1 MKIFGWLGGIVAF
14 VLALLAF
21 NALYVVDQRE
31 QAIVLQVG
39 AIVKTVNDEGK
50 DEAGLKYKIPL
61 IQNVVKFDKR
71 NMGLNIPDIEV
82 IASDQEQLEVD
93 AFVRW
98 RISDP
103 LQFYRRLGTE
113 RVAQGQLTRFTENA
127 IRDVLGK
134 KLPDEIISGQR
145 NVIMDEIRELLT
157 GEAEDVGIS
166 IIDVR
171 IRRADRLPEVN
182 ASIFNEMRL
191 AREQE
196 AERIRAEGD
205 EVAAKIRAEAERE
218 RTVLLAKAREEA
230 QIIRGNGDAKRNE
243 IYNAAYTQD
252 LNFFN
257 FYRGLEAC
265 EEAFPAGS
273 RVVISPDKLNICEDI
288 LDSARQSVPAR
299 R

>member
-1 MKIFGWLGGIVAF
+1 MGEGRGGRRVGQVVCGHVDGLHGRDGALARRGDPLLEHAHLGGQGRLVT
-14 VLALLAF
+14 
-21 NALYVVDQRE
+21 DGGRDTTE
-31 QAIVLQVG
+31 
-39 AIVKTVNDEGK
+39 
-50 DEAGLKYKIPL
+50 
-61 IQNVVKFDKR
+61 KR
-71 NMGLNIPDIEV
+71 GH
-82 IASDQEQLEVD
+82 
-93 AFVRW
+93 
-98 RISDP
+98 
-103 LQFYRRLGTE
+103 LGT
-113 RVAQGQLTRFTENA
+113 G
-127 IRDVLGK
+127 
-134 KLPDEIISGQR
+134 P
-145 NVIMDEIRELLT
+145 

-205 EVAAKIRAEAERE
+205 EIAAKIKAEADRE
-218 RTVLLAKAREEA
+218 RTVLLAKAREES

-243 IYNAAYTQD
+243 IYNAAYGQD

-265 EEAFPAGS
+265 EESSPAGS

-288 LDSARQSVPAR
+288 LASARQSVPAR

>member
-1 MKIFGWLGGIVAF
+1 MKLFGIFGGVLAF
-14 VLALLAF
+14 VLVLVGF
-21 NALYVVDQRE
+21 NSLFVVDQRE
-31 QAIVLQVG
+31 QAVVLQFG
-39 AIVKTVNDEGK
+39 EFVKSVNDEGK
-50 DEAGLKYKIPL
+50 DEAGLKYKIPFV
-61 IQNVVKFDKR
+61 QSVVKFDKR

-82 IASDQEQLEVD
+82 IAADQEQLEVD

-98 RISDP
+98 RIADP
-103 LQFYRRLGTE
+103 RQFYRRLGTE

-157 GEAEDVGIS
+157 GEAQDVGIA

-205 EVAAKIRAEAERE
+205 EIAAKIRAEADRE
-218 RTVLLAKAREEA
+218 RTVLLAKAREES

-243 IYNAAYTQD
+243 IYNNAYSQD

-288 LDSARQSVPAR
+288 LASARESVPAR

>member
-1 MKIFGWLGGIVAF
+1 MKLFGIFGGILAF
-14 VLALLAF
+14 VLVLVGF
-21 NALYVVDQRE
+21 NSLFVVDQRE
-31 QAIVLQVG
+31 QAVVLQFG
-39 AIVKTVNDEGK
+39 EYVKSVNDEGK
-50 DEAGLKYKIPL
+50 DEAGLKYKIPFV
-61 IQNVVKFDKR
+61 QSVVKFDKR

-82 IASDQEQLEVD
+82 IAADQEQLEVD

-98 RISDP
+98 RIADP
-103 LQFYRRLGTE
+103 RQFYRRLGTE

-157 GEAEDVGIS
+157 GEAQDVGIA

-205 EVAAKIRAEAERE
+205 EIAAKIRAEADRE
-218 RTVLLAKAREEA
+218 RTVLLAKAREES

-243 IYNAAYTQD
+243 IYNNAYSQD

-288 LDSARQSVPAR
+288 LASARESVPAR

>member
-1 MKIFGWLGGIVAF
+1 MKIFGVFGA
-14 VLALLAF
+14 VLAFIAVILAF
-21 NALYVVDQRE
+21 NSLYVVDQRE

-39 AIVKTVNDEGK
+39 EAVKTVNDEGK
-50 DEAGLKYKIPL
+50 DEAGLKYKIPF

-98 RISDP
+98 RISNP

-134 KLPDEIISGQR
+134 KLPDDIISGSR
-145 NVIMDEIRELLT
+145 DVIMNEIRELLT

-205 EVAAKIRAEAERE
+205 EIAAKIKAEADRE
-218 RTVLLAKAREEA
+218 RTVLLAKAREES

-243 IYNAAYTQD
+243 IYNLAYGQD

-273 RVVISPDKLNICEDI
+273 RVVVSPDKLNICEDI
-288 LDSARQSVPAR
+288 LDSARQSVPSR

>member
-1 MKIFGWLGGIVAF
+1 MKLFGWIGGITIFAAILV
-14 VLALLAF
+14 AF

-39 AIVKTVNDEGK
+39 EAVKVVNTEGK
-50 DEAGLKYKIPL
+50 DEAGLKFKIPL
-61 IQNVVKFDKR
+61 FQNVVKFDKR
-71 NMGLNIPDIEV
+71 NMGLNIQDIEV
-82 IASDQEQLEVD
+82 IASDQEQMLVD

-98 RISDP
+98 RIADP
-103 LQFYRRLGTE
+103 LQFYRRLNNE
-113 RVAQGQLTRFTENA
+113 RNASGQLERFTDNA

-134 KLPDEIISGQR
+134 KLPEEIISGQR
-145 NVIMDEIRELLT
+145 DVIMDEIRELLT
-157 GEAEDVGIS
+157 DEAQDVGIS

-196 AERIRAEGD
+196 AELERSEGD
-205 EVAAKIRAEAERE
+205 EIAAKIRAEADRE
-218 RTVLLAKAREEA
+218 RTVLIAKAREES

-243 IYNAAYTQD
+243 IYNNVYGQD
-252 LNFFN
+252 LNFFS

-273 RVVISPDKLNICEDI
+273 RIVISPDKLNVCEDI
-288 LDSARQSVPAR
+288 MSAASKAVPSR

>member
-1 MKIFGWLGGIVAF
+1 MKIFGVFGA
-14 VLALLAF
+14 VLAFIAVILTF
-21 NALYVVDQRE
+21 NSLYIVDQRE

-39 AIVKTVNDEGK
+39 EIVKSVNDEGK
-50 DEAGLKYKIPL
+50 DEAGLKYKIPF

-98 RISDP
+98 RIKNP

-134 KLPDEIISGQR
+134 KLPDDIISGSR
-145 NVIMDEIRELLT
+145 DVIMNEIRELLT
-157 GEAEDVGIS
+157 GEAEDVGID

-182 ASIFNEMRL
+182 VSIFNEMRL
-191 AREQE
+191 EREQV

-205 EVAAKIRAEAERE
+205 EVAAKIRAQADRE
-218 RTVLLAKAREEA
+218 RTVLIAKAREES

-243 IYNAAYTQD
+243 IYNTAYGQD
-252 LNFFN
+252 LNFFS

-265 EEAFPAGS
+265 EEAFPEGS

-288 LDSARQSVPAR
+288 MASARQAVPSR